1 MASKKT
7 AKKKVVKKSPKVVL
21 ELSMKAQKE
30 VRKLLKQDRAGSLT
44 RKKLETGLEEVEDY
58 LKVMEIHIH
67 SSLP

>member
-7 AKKKVVKKSPKVVL
+7 AKKKAVKKSPKVVL
-21 ELSMKAQKE
+21 ELSVKAQKE

-44 RKKLETGLEEVEDY
+44 RKKLETGLEEIEDY
-58 LKVMEIHIH
+58 LRVMEIHIH

>member
-44 RKKLETGLEEVEDY
+44 RKKLETGLEEIEDY

>member
-7 AKKKVVKKSPKVVL
+7 AKKKAVKKSPKVVL
-21 ELSMKAQKE
+21 ELSLKAQKE

-44 RKKLETGLEEVEDY
+44 RKKLETGLEEIEDY

>member
-1 MASKKT
+1 MASKKA

-30 VRKLLKQDRAGSLT
+30 VRKLLKQDRGGSLT
-44 RKKLETGLEEVEDY
+44 RKRLETGLEEIEDY

>member
-1 MASKKT
+1 MAAKKT

-21 ELSMKAQKE
+21 ELSMKAKKE

-44 RKKLETGLEEVEDY
+44 RKKLETGLEEIEDY

>member
-7 AKKKVVKKSPKVVL
+7 AQKKAVKKSPKVVL
-21 ELSMKAQKE
+21 ELSVKAQKE

-44 RKKLETGLEEVEDY
+44 RKKLETGLEEIEDY

>member
-1 MASKKT
+1 MESKKT
-7 AKKKVVKKSPKVVL
+7 AKKKAVKKSSKVVL
-21 ELSMKAQKE
+21 EVSLKAQKE

-44 RKKLETGLEEVEDY
+44 RKKLETGLEEIEDY

>member
-7 AKKKVVKKSPKVVL
+7 AQKKAVKKSPKVVL
-21 ELSMKAQKE
+21 ELSVKAQKE

-44 RKKLETGLEEVEDY
+44 RKKLETGLEEIEDC

>member
-7 AKKKVVKKSPKVVL
+7 AKKKAVKKSPKVVL
-21 ELSMKAQKE
+21 ELSVKAQKE

-44 RKKLETGLEEVEDY
+44 RKKLETGLEEIEDY

>member
-7 AKKKVVKKSPKVVL
+7 AKKKAVKKSPKVVL
-21 ELSMKAQKE
+21 GLSVKAQKE

-44 RKKLETGLEEVEDY
+44 RKKLETGLEEIEDY

>member
-7 AKKKVVKKSPKVVL
+7 AQKKAVKKSPKVVL
-21 ELSMKAQKE
+21 ELSVKAQKE